1 MTERTPETLKR
12 RLFEFSK
19 DFAFFKLIG
28 FELLDVEPKWSKTRI
43 TFRPD
48 LRNPNGV
55 LHGGVIATLIDAGI
69 SQAMLMT
76 DEYQRVRDTK
86 GSMTSVDLRVKYL
99 RPVSDGHVTCEARIT
114 HLGKRIGHASA
125 VVTNAEGKEIALGD
139 SIVMLTLGESGTS
152 AQR

>member
-12 RLFEFSK
+12 RLFEFAK
-19 DFAFFKLIG
+19 EFPFFKLIG

-55 LHGGVIATLIDAGI
+55 MHGGVIATLIDASI
-69 SQAMLMT
+69 AQAMLMT

-86 GSMTSVDLRVKYL
+86 GSMTSVDLRVRYL
-99 RPVSDGHVTCEARIT
+99 RPVSGGQITCEARIS
-114 HLGKRIGHASA
+114 HLGRRIGHANA
-125 VVTNAEGKEIALGD
+125 IVTNDEGKDIA
-139 SIVMLTLGESGTS
+139 IGESIIMVDIKD
-152 AQR
+152 A